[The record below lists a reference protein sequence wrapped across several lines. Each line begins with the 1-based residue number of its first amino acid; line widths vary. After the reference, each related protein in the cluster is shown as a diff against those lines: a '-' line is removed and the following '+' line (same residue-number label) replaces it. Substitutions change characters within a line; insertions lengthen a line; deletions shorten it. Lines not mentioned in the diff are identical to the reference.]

1 MKRCVSVLVLI
12 MSAGLLS
19 GCIAAAVGAGAA
31 GGVYLDKNYK
41 VEKKDGSSTS
51 SDSSSGSSES
61 SSKS

>member
-51 SDSSSGSSES
+51 SDSSSG
-61 SSKS
+61 

>member
-31 GGVYLDKNYK
+31 GGVLDKNYK
-41 VEKKDGSSTS
+41 VEKKTDRLL
-51 SDSSSGSSES
+51 E
-61 SSKS
+61 